1 MFVDDLWLFL
11 VRRGAS
17 SVHDVHRK
25 PGHLDVDDHYLDGVN
40 DHDVHFYHCTTKLVM
55 IIKLMQLMLKTI
67 VLIVILI
74 MNLMVS

>member
-25 PGHLDVDDHYLDGVN
+25 PDQLDVDDDYLDDVN
-40 DHDVHFYHCTTKLVM
+40 DHYY
-55 IIKLMQLMLKTI
+55 QLNAFDADGYYVEKYLDHEVDFGFFTSPSI
-67 VLIVILI
+67 QLTG
-74 MNLMVS
+74 